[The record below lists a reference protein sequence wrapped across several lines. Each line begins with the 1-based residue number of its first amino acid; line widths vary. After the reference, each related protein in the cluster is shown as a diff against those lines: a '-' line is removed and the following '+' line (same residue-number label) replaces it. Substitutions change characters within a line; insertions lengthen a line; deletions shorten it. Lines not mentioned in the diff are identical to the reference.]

1 MEDLGPAS
9 FRVSWYLDP
18 FTSVSLITSC
28 DKGAAVAVKSAVG
41 VKPQVADSRLGSSVG
56 CACSDGMYSGPSL
69 SEISSLSVL
78 LIGSLWQVLSWLVV
92 TRLSYAW

>member
-56 CACSDGMYSGPSL
+56 CACGDGMYSGPSL